1 MAWSGSVLVAYIHER
16 SHEEPRNTRG
26 TMLRC
31 RISLPRS
38 GEEDEIV
45 AGPSKRTTVDVDLV
59 EGFLLNARSTLHT
72 QVGAVAEIQT
82 RLRAFEEHMSK
93 KAFEP
98 ALDQLAEIG
107 GVVRP
112 GARFWSSL
120 YQAAGHLGLK
130 EKEGNLMFIFAEE
143 ASRALDEKVK
153 LAQRERRDG

>member
-1 MAWSGSVLVAYIHER
+1 
-16 SHEEPRNTRG
+16 
-26 TMLRC
+26 MLRC

>member
-1 MAWSGSVLVAYIHER
+1 VA
-16 SHEEPRNTRG
+16 
-26 TMLRC
+26 
-31 RISLPRS
+31 
-38 GEEDEIV
+38 
-45 AGPSKRTTVDVDLV
+45 APSKRTTVDVDLV

-72 QVGAVAEIQT
+72 QVGAVAELQT
-82 RLRAFEEHMSK
+82 RLLAFEEHMSK
-93 KAFEP
+93 KAFES